1 LIGAYTVGHSED
13 EITKLFEE
21 HIGVFGHSYATKEE
35 YEYRKSL
42 FANTQAFITE
52 WNSNPNATH
61 KVGHNKFSTMTDD
74 EFKNNYLGYK
84 GPANSFVPQEQT
96 KRRL

>member
-1 LIGAYTVGHSED
+1 MIGAFTVSQAED
-13 EITKLFEE
+13 EITKLFEQ

-35 YEYRKSL
+35 YEFRKSL
-42 FANTQAFITE
+42 FAKTHAFITE

-61 KVGHNKFSTMTDD
+61 KVGHNQFSDMTDD
-74 EFKNNYLGYK
+74 EKKGYLGSK
-84 GPANSFVPQEQT
+84 KPAGSFVPQEQT